1 MEPERVPHARVLLV
15 GVDADVGADL
25 DARDEFDVRR
35 VGTAAEAR
43 GAFGERASAAHVT
56 TDQWPDCVV
65 SAAVLPD
72 GEGLGLL
79 RWVDEHAREVATV
92 LAPGP
97 AAGSERLASE
107 ALAAGL
113 TGYCLAGTP
122 LDEAVETA
130 LDRDRP
136 RRADDDSQRYRT
148 LAENLPNGAVALY
161 DRRMRY
167 LVVAGTVFEDL
178 SIDPGDLEGER
189 FDEAHSP
196 AFVERYGP
204 LYRAALDGDRSDFE
218 FSYEGRVFRG
228 HTVPV
233 RDRTGAVV
241 AGMALTQDV
250 TAARERRARLERQN
264 ERLDRQNER
273 LDRFAGIVSHDLRA
287 PLNVVEGSIVLL
299 RAAAEAGDMEAVD
312 ENVERVSRALARM
325 ADIVE
330 SLLTLARRPET
341 VSDLDDVPFRDAI
354 TEAWAPVATP
364 AATLSVDLGD
374 RDDLVIRADRDAL
387 YRLFENLLSNA
398 VEHGSTSPRS
408 ETREDAVEHGSTAPR
423 SQARGDAVE
432 HGSASPHSQA
442 REDAVEPCSRGDEQ
456 GADEADEAVEDGA
469 SVHVEWFVD
478 GDERG
483 FAVADDGPG
492 IPEDDRDRVFEW
504 GYTTDEE
511 GGLGLGLCIVREI
524 AEAHGWTLSV
534 TESAAGGARF
544 EVRGVDTSAT
554 GDEAAVGRDGVDE

>member
-15 GVDADVGADL
+15 GVDADDL
-25 DARDEFDVRR
+25 GARDEFDVRR
-35 VGTAAEAR
+35 VETAAEAR
-43 GAFGERASAAHVT
+43 GVLGEQGSRADPT

-72 GEGLGLL
+72 DEGLDLL
-79 RWVDEHAREVATV
+79 RWVDEHARDVATV

-97 AAGSERLASE
+97 AAGSERLASD
-107 ALAAGL
+107 AVAAGL
-113 TGYCLAGTP
+113 TGYCLAETP
-122 LDEAVETA
+122 LEEAVETA
-130 LDRDRP
+130 LDRERS
-136 RRADDDSQRYRT
+136 RQTDDAQRYRT

-161 DRRMRY
+161 DREMRY

-189 FDEAHSP
+189 FHEAHST
-196 AFVERYGP
+196 AFVEQYGP

-250 TAARERRARLERQN
+250 TADRERRARLE
-264 ERLDRQNER
+264 RQNER

-287 PLNVVEGSIVLL
+287 PLNVVEGSVVLL
-299 RAAAEAGDMEAVD
+299 RDAAEAGDTEAVD

-325 ADIVE
+325 VDIVE
-330 SLLTLARRPET
+330 SLLTLARRPEAA
-341 VSDLDDVPFRDAI
+341 SDLDDVPFRDVV
-354 TEAWAPVATP
+354 TEAWAPVAPPTG
-364 AATLSVDLGD
+364 TLSVDLGD
-374 RDDLVIRADRDAL
+374 DDDLVIRADRDAL

-408 ETREDAVEHGSTAPR
+408 ETHEDAVEHGSTSNR
-423 SQARGDAVE
+423 TARQSGDAVE
-432 HGSASPHSQA
+432 
-442 REDAVEPCSRGDEQ
+442 R
-456 GADEADEAVEDGA
+456 GA
-469 SVHVEWFVD
+469 SVRVEWFVD

-492 IPEDDRDRVFEW
+492 IPPADRDRVFEW

-511 GGLGLGLCIVREI
+511 GGLGLGLCIVHEI

-544 EVRGVDTSAT
+544 EVRGVDTPAT

>member
-273 LDRFAGIVSHDLRA
+273 LDRFAGILSHDLRA

-398 VEHGSTSPRS
+398 VEHGSTSP
-408 ETREDAVEHGSTAPR
+408 
-423 SQARGDAVE
+423 
-432 HGSASPHSQA
+432 HSQA
-442 REDAVEPCSRGDEQ
+442 HAAAVEPCSRGDEQ

>member
-1 MEPERVPHARVLLV
+1 MEPEGVPRARVLLV

-25 DARDEFDVRR
+25 DARGEFDVRR
-35 VGTAAEAR
+35 VETAAEAR
-43 GAFGERASAAHVT
+43 RVFGEWGSNADAT
-56 TDQWPDCVV
+56 TDQWPDCVA

-72 GEGLGLL
+72 DEGLCLL
-79 RWVDEHAREVATV
+79 RWVREHARDVATV

-97 AAGSERLASE
+97 ADGSERLASE
-107 ALAAGL
+107 AVAAGL

-130 LDRDRP
+130 LGREWTP
-136 RRADDDSQRYRT
+136 RTDDDSQRYRT

-161 DRRMRY
+161 DREMRY

-178 SIDPGDLEGER
+178 SLDPDDLEGER
-189 FDEAHSP
+189 FEEAHSP

-218 FSYEGRVFRG
+218 FSYEGQVFRG

-250 TAARERRARLERQN
+250 TADRERRARLERQN

-287 PLNVVEGSIVLL
+287 PLNVVEGSVVLL
-299 RAAAEAGDMEAVD
+299 RDAAEAGDTEAVD

-341 VSDLDDVPFRDAI
+341 VYDLDDVPFRDAV
-354 TEAWAPVATP
+354 TEAWAPVAPPT
-364 AATLSVDLGD
+364 ATLSVDLGD
-374 RDDLVIRADRDAL
+374 RDGLVIRADRDAL

-398 VEHGSTSPRS
+398 VEHGSTSSQRDAD
-408 ETREDAVEHGSTAPR
+408 DAVEHGSTSPR
-423 SQARGDAVE
+423 SGT
-432 HGSASPHSQA
+432 
-442 REDAVEPCSRGDEQ
+442 REDAAEH
-456 GADEADEAVEDGA
+456 GA

-492 IPEDDRDRVFEW
+492 IPPADRDRVFDW

-511 GGLGLGLCIVREI
+511 GGLGLGLCIVHEI

-554 GDEAAVGRDGVDE
+554 GDGAGVGDDGVDE